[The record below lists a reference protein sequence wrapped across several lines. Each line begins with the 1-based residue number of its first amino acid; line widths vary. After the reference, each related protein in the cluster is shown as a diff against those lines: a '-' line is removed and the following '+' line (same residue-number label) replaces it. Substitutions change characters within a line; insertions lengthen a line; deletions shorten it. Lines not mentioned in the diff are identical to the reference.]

1 MYPHIRCV
9 IFCIFGTGSPIDG
22 VYVESFK
29 QKTHQGKE
37 KSVLKVVSHLHNH
50 TENASEKIIFVTIM
64 RKNKLDVFVY

>member
-1 MYPHIRCV
+1 MYTHISCV

-29 QKTHQGKE
+29 QKTHQGK
-37 KSVLKVVSHLHNH
+37 VLRRWYLTYTTIH